1 MASYYAP
8 SVAHLIEELAK
19 LPGIGPK
26 TAQRLAMHV
35 VKRPEAEVLA
45 LARALVEARR
55 KVLRCSECQNL
66 ADQDPCE
73 ICSDEGRDRSRVCVV
88 SDPTDVVAMERI
100 REYDGLYHVLHG
112 LISPMDGIG
121 PEELQVKDLLRR
133 IREGDVV
140 EVILATDP
148 TIEGEATAMYLA
160 RLLVPLGVDVT
171 RIARGLPEGGDLD
184 YADEATLARALE
196 GRRSVRM
203 GGSARSG
210 RDPEE

>member
-1 MASYYAP
+1 LSSFFAP

-26 TAQRLAMHV
+26 TAQRLAMHL
-35 VKRPEAEVLA
+35 VKRPEEQVVA
-45 LARALVEARR
+45 LARAMVEARR
-55 KVLRCSECQNL
+55 KVTHCSICQNL
-66 ADQDPCE
+66 TDDDPCE
-73 ICSDEGRDRSRVCVV
+73 ICSDERRDDTSICVV
-88 SDPTDVVAMERI
+88 SDPSDVVAMERI
-100 REYDGLYHVLHG
+100 RDYRGRYHVLHG

-121 PEELQVKDLLRR
+121 PEELHVRELLTRLR
-133 IREGDVV
+133 AGLVQ

-160 RLLVPLGVDVT
+160 RFLLPLGVDVT

-196 GRRSVRM
+196 GRRSVNLE
-203 GGSARSG
+203 ARERRKPS
-210 RDPEE
+210 ES

>member
-1 MASYYAP
+1 MSSFFAP

-26 TAQRLAMHV
+26 TAQRLAMHL
-35 VKRPEAEVLA
+35 VKRPEEQVVA

-55 KVLRCSECQNL
+55 KVTHCSICQNL
-66 ADQDPCE
+66 TDDDPCE
-73 ICSDEGRDRSRVCVV
+73 ICSDERRDDTSICVV
-88 SDPTDVVAMERI
+88 SDPSDVVAMERI
-100 REYDGLYHVLHG
+100 RDYRGRYHVLHG

-121 PEELQVKDLLRR
+121 PEELHVRELLTRLR
-133 IREGDVV
+133 AGLVQ

-160 RLLVPLGVDVT
+160 RLLLPLGVDVT

-196 GRRSVRM
+196 GRRSVNLE
-203 GGSARSG
+203 ARERRKPS
-210 RDPEE
+210 ES

>member
-1 MASYYAP
+1 LSSFFAP

-26 TAQRLAMHV
+26 TAQRLAMHL
-35 VKRPEAEVLA
+35 VKRPEEQVVA
-45 LARALVEARR
+45 LARAMVEARR
-55 KVLRCSECQNL
+55 KVTHCSICQNL
-66 ADQDPCE
+66 TDDDPCE
-73 ICSDEGRDRSRVCVV
+73 ICSDERRDDTSICVV
-88 SDPTDVVAMERI
+88 SDPSDVVAMERI
-100 REYDGLYHVLHG
+100 RDYRGRYHVLHG

-121 PEELQVKDLLRR
+121 PEELHVRELLTRLR
-133 IREGDVV
+133 AGLVQ

-160 RLLVPLGVDVT
+160 RLLLPLGVDVT

-196 GRRSVRM
+196 GRRSVNLE
-203 GGSARSG
+203 ARERRKPS
-210 RDPEE
+210 ES